1 MKVAILSEKVLFE
14 MLMFPKWVFIFNEI
28 VKLIKKTL
36 NEPATLPRR
45 YYSKLHA

>member
-1 MKVAILSEKVLFE
+1 MRVAILSEKVLVE
-14 MLMFPKWVFIFNEI
+14 MLMFPKWVFNEI

>member
-1 MKVAILSEKVLFE
+1 MKVAILSEKVLFK
-14 MLMFPKWVFIFNEI
+14 MLMFPKWVFNEI

-36 NEPATLPRR
+36 NEPAMLPRR